1 MTVPVLEV
9 AELTNLD
16 AWLRSV
22 LWDSKLPG
30 SIAEDAHIASST
42 PEVHRLKAMLPLSNG
57 DVKIVQ
63 GVREIFE
70 ILDAP
75 TSNVQDTRRTIPT
88 HGKIVLIGRNLDLL
102 KLEKSFKY
110 SLR

>member
-1 MTVPVLEV
+1 MTVPVLD
-9 AELTNLD
+9 ADRLTDLD

-30 SIAEDAHIASST
+30 SYLEENIENSHPNFEI
-42 PEVHRLKAMLPLSNG
+42 HRLKARIPLSNG

-70 ILDAP
+70 TLDAP
-75 TSNVQDTRRTIPT
+75 KPNVGSTLLYAQRTRFDYYT
-88 HGKIVLIGRNLDLL
+88 VNLC
-102 KLEKSFKY
+102 
-110 SLR
+110 